1 MRGSNT
7 PLLLLNVVVLSIIAV
22 GNVSWRCLDSISYNL
37 GDFDDKDAPRPRPAS
52 PAHSSNDDQY
62 YDDHPRVDLDE
73 EYEATAVRSEPP
85 LAVAFASDDGG
96 ARGDDHSYLSWGVSP
111 VSVPE
116 NWIFRTP
123 NSCRNITD
131 HSHVRESQKIIIH
144 YHMQHNAGTS
154 FYAFAKRFTTCATR
168 ACWQTSRHCLVSYN
182 EEVEAQNLRDNYREH
197 GVQYV
202 SYEMMLPPKFPL
214 PFISDTARE
223 GLFFTTI
230 VRDPF
235 ARFLTFARR
244 TTVDKARPMRNGTD
258 GTSPF
263 WADLRGSSFRGI
275 YQADNLNARWLA
287 GVMQGDRV
295 SPDNVNLAKC
305 RLQLFDLVI
314 ADKLYDT
321 AVREV
326 MCPLN
331 EWRDGLCSP
340 TTPPKT
346 HNSTKKDPLD
356 ETDRVLI
363 GAWIERLRPSFEIY
377 DYARILSLKHLE
389 SHGVS
394 DIPTQSDVP
403 SYLQA
408 MVKYTGLRID
418 PKHFKTMPRVN
429 LQNEAHYEPP
439 AAFCERMKKVWRG
452 NKDEVVDAFGIGTI
466 KTGF

>member
-1 MRGSNT
+1 MRGPNT

-22 GNVSWRCLDSISYNL
+22 SNVGWRCRDSLDYNL
-37 GDFDDKDAPRPRPAS
+37 GGVDGYDDAPRPS
-52 PAHSSNDDQY
+52 HSSNDDDQG
-62 YDDHPRVDLDE
+62 DDQVEPGVDIDDG
-73 EYEATAVRSEPP
+73 YKATAVRQDPSST
-85 LAVAFASDDGG
+85 ATFASDDGG
-96 ARGDDHSYLSWGVSP
+96 VRGGDHSYLAWGASP

-116 NWIFRTP
+116 DWMFRTP
-123 NSCRNITD
+123 ANCRNITD
-131 HSHVRESQKIIIH
+131 HSHVRNNQKIILH
-144 YHMQHNAGTS
+144 YHMQHNAGTN
-154 FYAFAKRFTTCATR
+154 FYSFAKRFATCATR
-168 ACWQTSRHCLVSYN
+168 ACWQTSKHCLVSYN

-202 SYEMMLPPKFPL
+202 SYEMMLPPRFPL
-214 PFISDTARE
+214 PFVSDSARE

-235 ARFLTFARR
+235 SRFLTFARR
-244 TTVDKARPMRNGTD
+244 TTVGKSRPMRSGHN

-263 WADLRGSSFRGI
+263 WADLRGGSFKGI

-287 GVMQGDRV
+287 GVIQGDSV

-321 AVREV
+321 ALREV

-331 EWRDGLCSP
+331 EWKGGLCSP
-340 TTPPKT
+340 TSPPST
-346 HNSTKKDPLD
+346 HNSTKQDPLV

-394 DIPTQSDVP
+394 DVPTQSDVP

-418 PKHFKTMPRVN
+418 PKHTNTMPRVN
-429 LQNEAHYEPP
+429 LENEAHYEPP
-439 AAFCERMKKVWRG
+439 AAFCERMKRVWAG
-452 NKDEVVDAFGIGTI
+452 NEDEVVDAYGIGTI
-466 KTGF
+466 KTRF